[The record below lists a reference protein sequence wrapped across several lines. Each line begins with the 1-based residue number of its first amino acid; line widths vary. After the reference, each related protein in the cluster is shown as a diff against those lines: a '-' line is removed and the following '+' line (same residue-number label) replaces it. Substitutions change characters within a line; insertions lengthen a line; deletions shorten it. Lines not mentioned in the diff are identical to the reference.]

1 MFQVSSCEATFQDNV
16 APTDTIIISSNQTK
30 KDLNLETF
38 YILYKNK
45 PQIQAKKTNT
55 DCRVLPPCEDPCVVL

>member
-38 YILYKNK
+38 LH
-45 PQIQAKKTNT
+45 PIQKQTTN
-55 DCRVLPPCEDPCVVL
+55 PS